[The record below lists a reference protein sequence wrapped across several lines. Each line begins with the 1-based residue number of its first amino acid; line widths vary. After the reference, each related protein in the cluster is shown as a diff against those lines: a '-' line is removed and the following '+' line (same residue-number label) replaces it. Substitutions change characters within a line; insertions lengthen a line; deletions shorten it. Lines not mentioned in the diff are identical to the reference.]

1 MNKLFKNYNYL
12 SFFNPFVLNKKVG
25 MKFSDEF
32 ENILNLSQKKIDLIA
47 IAQILNFGYILG
59 DRTLIKDIQKSPWMA
74 RPNDSNK
81 GWSYYSV
88 PDHQEKKID
97 CKLISETLFNKL
109 KSEIKLYIADCN
121 NIGFLLT
128 GGMDSRIVASVLSTV
143 LKEELYKNVKV
154 FTYTWGDVKSRDVV
168 YAKKISKLYNWNWT
182 HLSIDD
188 KQLENN
194 IQFGIRN
201 GCEFSPIHLHAMPK
215 LNRFNKLDCIL
226 AGSFGDSIG
235 RAEYS
240 GNNVLNLKS
249 LDSKFKN
256 PLSILNKEIYKYSV
270 IATNKDIEHYHTKF
284 PQKKRYQQLEKDYQL
299 HTEREIQIELEEDKN

>member
-1 MNKLFKNYNYL
+1 M
-12 SFFNPFVLNKKVG
+12 G
-25 MKFSDEF
+25 
-32 ENILNLSQKKIDLIA
+32 SQKKIDLIA

-182 HLSIDD
+182 HLSI
-188 KQLENN
+188 
-194 IQFGIRN
+194 
-201 GCEFSPIHLHAMPK
+201 
-215 LNRFNKLDCIL
+215 
-226 AGSFGDSIG
+226 
-235 RAEYS
+235 
-240 GNNVLNLKS
+240 
-249 LDSKFKN
+249 
-256 PLSILNKEIYKYSV
+256 
-270 IATNKDIEHYHTKF
+270 
-284 PQKKRYQQLEKDYQL
+284 
-299 HTEREIQIELEEDKN
+299 